1 MYLRG
6 SKWSVNRRSRR
17 VNPWFVAFMTFAIA
31 VLVYV
36 NVVIVPSTPPLFI
49 PTATPTINPQ
59 SYVND
64 AAQLASQGKTTQAIA
79 AYQQAIQAD
88 PKNAN
93 NYLALARLQI
103 EVGKYADAQKNAE
116 NANLLNRT
124 SALAQA
130 ILGRAL
136 SLQSDYLPAEA
147 ALLHAI
153 ELDPNNA
160 LAHAFYAELIARKE
174 EEGKGTL
181 GSLDQAATESR
192 KAVSLD
198 ANAYET
204 HEVRGMVLVL
214 TGNYPDAVT
223 EYQAAI
229 AIDNNIPSLHL
240 ALGTLY
246 YVNMDNYVQ
255 AVEELTRA
263 YALNPGDPT
272 PNLEISRVYLKTG
285 DYAKAAQYAEQ
296 ALQDGPTDPMLQG
309 NLGSAY
315 YKLKQY
321 NDAITHLSLAVSGG
335 ATTDGLVVKGMPL
348 SHDSRIM
355 QYYTH
360 YGLSLAHVNQC
371 SEAVQIA
378 QAMLQGVADDE
389 TAVYNANEMIRI
401 CKENITGTATPTQ
414 EAQASVT
421 PTP

>member
-6 SKWSVNRRSRR
+6 SKWNVTRRRR
-17 VNPWFVAFMTFAIA
+17 RINPWFVAFMTFAIA
-31 VLVYV
+31 VFVYV
-36 NVVIVPSTPPLFI
+36 NVVIVPSTPPLFV
-49 PTATPTINPQ
+49 PTATPTVNPQ
-59 SYVND
+59 TYVND
-64 AAQLASQGKTTQAIA
+64 ADQLAAAGKTTQAIA

-88 PKNAN
+88 PKNES
-93 NYLALARLQI
+93 NYIALARLQI
-103 EVGKYADAQKNAE
+103 EVGKYVDAQQNAE
-116 NANLLNRT
+116 NANLLNRN

-136 SLQSDYLPAEA
+136 SLQGNYLPAEA
-147 ALLHAI
+147 ALTNAI
-153 ELDPNNA
+153 NLDPNNA
-160 LAHAFYAELIARKE
+160 LAHAFYAEMIALKE
-174 EEGKGTL
+174 EDGKGTL

-192 KAVSLD
+192 KAVALD
-198 ANAYET
+198 PNAYET

-214 TGNYPDAVT
+214 TGNYTDAVT
-223 EYQAAI
+223 EFQAGI
-229 AIDNNIPSLHL
+229 AINNNIASLHL

-272 PNLEISRVYLKTG
+272 PNLEISRVYVKTG

-321 NDAITHLSLAVSGG
+321 NDAITHLRLAIRGG
-335 ATTDGLVVKGMPL
+335 TTTDGLVVTGIPL
-348 SHDSRIM
+348 SHDSRTLEF
-355 QYYTH
+355 YSR
-360 YGLSLAHVNQC
+360 YGLSLAYVNQC

-378 QAMLQGVADDE
+378 QAMLQGVADDD
-389 TAVYNANEMIRI
+389 TSVYNANEMIRV
-401 CKENITGTATPTQ
+401 CKENLTGTPTPTP
-414 EAQASVT
+414 AGQATVT